1 MKNTA
6 KIFIYIGVAL
16 RILFFAIIESFLL
29 IGLLNVS
36 YYSEYV
42 IFEITVFAVMM
53 LLALIIPIASLL
65 VAHFTLKSLKVA
77 TKKDDII
84 GISVVCL
91 IFSSII
97 GGIVL
102 LSSDDKDFVAS
113 TISSDDKDFVASTN
127 AKTSKSQEDS
137 ELTPLEKNLKR
148 IRNMKESGVISQ
160 EEYDKLRKKLLE
172 NEYK

>member
-16 RILFFAIIESFLL
+16 RILLFAIIESFLL

-84 GISVVCL
+84 GISTVCL

-113 TISSDDKDFVASTN
+113 TN
-127 AKTSKSQEDS
+127 AKTGKSQEDS
-137 ELTPLEKNLKR
+137 ELTLLEKNLKR

-160 EEYDKLRKKLLE
+160 EEYDQLRKKLLE

>member
-113 TISSDDKDFVASTN
+113 TN

-148 IRNMKESGVISQ
+148 IRNMRESGVINE
-160 EEYDKLRKKLLE
+160 EEYEKLRKKLLE

>member
-16 RILFFAIIESFLL
+16 RILLFAIIESFLL

-113 TISSDDKDFVASTN
+113 TN

-160 EEYDKLRKKLLE
+160 EEYDQLRKKILE

>member
-113 TISSDDKDFVASTN
+113 TN
-127 AKTSKSQEDS
+127 AKTSKIQEDS
-137 ELTPLEKNLKR
+137 ELTPLEKNLKK

-160 EEYDKLRKKLLE
+160 EEYDQLRKKILE

>member
-16 RILFFAIIESFLL
+16 RILLFAIIESFLL

-77 TKKDDII
+77 TKKSDII
-84 GISVVCL
+84 GISTVCL

-102 LSSDDKDFVAS
+102 L
-113 TISSDDKDFVASTN
+113 SSDDKDFVASTN

-160 EEYDKLRKKLLE
+160 EEYDQLRKKILE

>member
-16 RILFFAIIESFLL
+16 RILLFAIVESFLL

-102 LSSDDKDFVAS
+102 LSSDDKDFV
-113 TISSDDKDFVASTN
+113 TSTN

-160 EEYDKLRKKLLE
+160 EEYDQLRKKILE

>member
-16 RILFFAIIESFLL
+16 RILFFAIIESLLL

-113 TISSDDKDFVASTN
+113 TN

-160 EEYDKLRKKLLE
+160 EEYDQLRKKILE

>member
-97 GGIVL
+97 GGIDL
-102 LSSDDKDFVAS
+102 LSSDDKDFVAN
-113 TISSDDKDFVASTN
+113 TN

-137 ELTPLEKNLKR
+137 ELTPLEKNLKK

-160 EEYDKLRKKLLE
+160 EEYDQLRKKILE

>member
-16 RILFFAIIESFLL
+16 RILFFAIIESLLL

-42 IFEITVFAVMM
+42 VFEITVFAVMM

-113 TISSDDKDFVASTN
+113 TN

-160 EEYDKLRKKLLE
+160 EEYNQLRKKILE

>member
-113 TISSDDKDFVASTN
+113 TN
-127 AKTSKSQEDS
+127 AKTSKIQEDS

-160 EEYDKLRKKLLE
+160 EEYDQLRKKILE

>member
-1 MKNTA
+1 MKNTV

-16 RILFFAIIESFLL
+16 RIFLFAIIESFLL

-113 TISSDDKDFVASTN
+113 TN

>member
-16 RILFFAIIESFLL
+16 RILLFAIIESFLL

-77 TKKDDII
+77 TKKSDII
-84 GISVVCL
+84 GISTVCL

-102 LSSDDKDFVAS
+102 LSSDDKDFV
-113 TISSDDKDFVASTN
+113 SSSGAD
-127 AKTSKSQEDS
+127 TSKKQEDV
-137 ELTPLEKNLKR
+137 ELTSLERNLKR
-148 IRNMKESGVISQ
+148 IKNMRESGIINE
-160 EEYDKLRKKLLE
+160 EEYDKLRKRLLE

>member
-16 RILFFAIIESFLL
+16 RILLFAIIESFLL

-113 TISSDDKDFVASTN
+113 IKT
-127 AKTSKSQEDS
+127 KTSKSQEDS

-160 EEYDKLRKKLLE
+160 EEYDQLRKKILE

>member
-113 TISSDDKDFVASTN
+113 TNV
-127 AKTSKSQEDS
+127 KTSKSQEDS
-137 ELTPLEKNLKR
+137 ELTPLEKNLKK
-148 IRNMKESGVISQ
+148 IRNMKESGAISQ
-160 EEYDKLRKKLLE
+160 EEYDQLRKKILE
-172 NEYK
+172 KEYK

>member
-16 RILFFAIIESFLL
+16 RILLFAIIESFLL

-77 TKKDDII
+77 TKKSDII
-84 GISVVCL
+84 GISTVCL

-102 LSSDDKDFVAS
+102 LSSG
-113 TISSDDKDFVASTN
+113 DKDFVASTN

-160 EEYDKLRKKLLE
+160 EEYDQLRKKLLE

>member
-113 TISSDDKDFVASTN
+113 TNT
-127 AKTSKSQEDS
+127 KTSKSQEDS
-137 ELTPLEKNLKR
+137 ELTPLEKNLKK

-160 EEYDKLRKKLLE
+160 EEYDQLRKKILE

>member
-113 TISSDDKDFVASTN
+113 TN

-160 EEYDKLRKKLLE
+160 EEYDQLRKKILE

>member
-16 RILFFAIIESFLL
+16 RILLFAIIESFLL

-102 LSSDDKDFVAS
+102 LSSDDKDFL
-113 TISSDDKDFVASTN
+113 TSTN

-137 ELTPLEKNLKR
+137 ELTPLEINLKR

-160 EEYDKLRKKLLE
+160 EEYDQLRKKILE

>member
-16 RILFFAIIESFLL
+16 RILLFAIIESFLL

-77 TKKDDII
+77 TKKSDII
-84 GISVVCL
+84 GISTVCL

-113 TISSDDKDFVASTN
+113 TN
-127 AKTSKSQEDS
+127 AKTGKSQEDS
-137 ELTPLEKNLKR
+137 ELTLLEKNLKR

-160 EEYDKLRKKLLE
+160 EEYDQLRKKLLE

>member
-36 YYSEYV
+36 YYSGYV

-113 TISSDDKDFVASTN
+113 TN

-160 EEYDKLRKKLLE
+160 EEYDQLRKKILE

>member
-16 RILFFAIIESFLL
+16 RILFFAIIELFLL

-36 YYSEYV
+36 YYSGYV

-113 TISSDDKDFVASTN
+113 TN

-137 ELTPLEKNLKR
+137 ELTPLGKNLKK

-160 EEYDKLRKKLLE
+160 EEYDQLRKKILE

>member
-16 RILFFAIIESFLL
+16 RILLFAIIESFLL

-84 GISVVCL
+84 GISTVCL

-113 TISSDDKDFVASTN
+113 TN

-137 ELTPLEKNLKR
+137 ELIPLEKNLKR
-148 IRNMKESGVISQ
+148 IRNMKESGVINQ

>member
-16 RILFFAIIESFLL
+16 RILLFAIIESFLL
-29 IGLLNVS
+29 IALLNVS

-113 TISSDDKDFVASTN
+113 TN

-160 EEYDKLRKKLLE
+160 EEYDQLRKKLLE

>member
-16 RILFFAIIESFLL
+16 RILLFAIIESFLL

-113 TISSDDKDFVASTN
+113 TNT
-127 AKTSKSQEDS
+127 KTSKSQEDS
-137 ELTPLEKNLKR
+137 ELTPLEINLKR

-160 EEYDKLRKKLLE
+160 EEYDQLRKKILE

>member
-16 RILFFAIIESFLL
+16 RILLFAIIESFLL

-77 TKKDDII
+77 TKKSDII
-84 GISVVCL
+84 GISTVCL

-102 LSSDDKDFVAS
+102 L
-113 TISSDDKDFVASTN
+113 SSDDKDFVASTN

-160 EEYDKLRKKLLE
+160 EEYDQLRKKLLE

>member
-16 RILFFAIIESFLL
+16 RILLFAIIESFLL

-42 IFEITVFAVMM
+42 IFEVTVFAVMM

-113 TISSDDKDFVASTN
+113 TN

-137 ELTPLEKNLKR
+137 ELTPLEKNLRK

-160 EEYDKLRKKLLE
+160 EEYDQLRKKILE

>member
-113 TISSDDKDFVASTN
+113 TN

-148 IRNMKESGVISQ
+148 IRNMRESGVINE
-160 EEYDKLRKKLLE
+160 EEYDQLRKKILE

>member
-36 YYSEYV
+36 YYSGYV

-113 TISSDDKDFVASTN
+113 TNV
-127 AKTSKSQEDS
+127 KTSKSQEDS

-160 EEYDKLRKKLLE
+160 EEYDQLRKKILE

>member
-102 LSSDDKDFVAS
+102 LSSDDKE
-113 TISSDDKDFVASTN
+113 FVASTN

-137 ELTPLEKNLKR
+137 ELTPLEKNLKK

-160 EEYDKLRKKLLE
+160 EEYDQLRKKILE

>member
-16 RILFFAIIESFLL
+16 RILLFAIIESFLL

-113 TISSDDKDFVASTN
+113 TN

-137 ELTPLEKNLKR
+137 ELTPLEKNLKK

-160 EEYDKLRKKLLE
+160 EEYDQLRKKILE

>member
-36 YYSEYV
+36 YYSEYG

-113 TISSDDKDFVASTN
+113 TN

-137 ELTPLEKNLKR
+137 ELTPLEKNLKK

-160 EEYDKLRKKLLE
+160 EEYDQLRKKILE

>member
-113 TISSDDKDFVASTN
+113 AN

-148 IRNMKESGVISQ
+148 IRNMKESGAISQ
-160 EEYDKLRKKLLE
+160 EEYDQLRKKILE

>member
-113 TISSDDKDFVASTN
+113 TNV
-127 AKTSKSQEDS
+127 KTSKIQEDS
-137 ELTPLEKNLKR
+137 ELTPLEKNLKK

-160 EEYDKLRKKLLE
+160 EEYDQLRKKILE

>member
-102 LSSDDKDFVAS
+102 LSSDDKDFA
-113 TISSDDKDFVASTN
+113 ASTN

-137 ELTPLEKNLKR
+137 ELTPLEKNLKK

-160 EEYDKLRKKLLE
+160 EEYDQLRKKILE

>member
-102 LSSDDKDFVAS
+102 LSSDDKDL
-113 TISSDDKDFVASTN
+113 VASTN

-148 IRNMKESGVISQ
+148 IRNMKESGAISQ
-160 EEYDKLRKKLLE
+160 EEYDQLRKKILE

>member
-16 RILFFAIIESFLL
+16 RILLFAIIESFLL

-65 VAHFTLKSLKVA
+65 VAHFTLKSLKAA

-113 TISSDDKDFVASTN
+113 TN

-148 IRNMKESGVISQ
+148 IRNMRESGVINE
-160 EEYDKLRKKLLE
+160 EEYEKLRKKLLE

>member
-16 RILFFAIIESFLL
+16 RILFFAIIELFLL

-36 YYSEYV
+36 YYSGYV

-113 TISSDDKDFVASTN
+113 TN

-137 ELTPLEKNLKR
+137 ELTPLEKNLKK

-160 EEYDKLRKKLLE
+160 EEYDQLRKKILE
-172 NEYK
+172 KEYK

>member
-16 RILFFAIIESFLL
+16 RILLFAIIESFLL
-29 IGLLNVS
+29 IALLNVS

-113 TISSDDKDFVASTN
+113 TN
-127 AKTSKSQEDS
+127 AKTSKKQEDS

-160 EEYDKLRKKLLE
+160 EEYDQLRKKLLE

>member
-16 RILFFAIIESFLL
+16 RILLFAIIESFLL

-102 LSSDDKDFVAS
+102 LSSDDKDFV
-113 TISSDDKDFVASTN
+113 TSTN

>member
-65 VAHFTLKSLKVA
+65 VARFTLKSLKVA

-113 TISSDDKDFVASTN
+113 TN

-137 ELTPLEKNLKR
+137 ELTPLEKNLKK

-160 EEYDKLRKKLLE
+160 EEYDQLRKKILE